1 MLRTLVLLLVLANAV
16 YFAWSNELL
25 RPYGI
30 GPEQQSEPTRKRQQ
44 IHPERIRPIRP
55 EQAAQPQA
63 PSDRAVKASD

>member
-30 GPEQQSEPTRKRQQ
+30 GPEQQSEPKRMRQQ
-44 IHPERIRPIRP
+44 MHPERIRLIRP

-63 PSDRAVKASD
+63 PADPAVKASD